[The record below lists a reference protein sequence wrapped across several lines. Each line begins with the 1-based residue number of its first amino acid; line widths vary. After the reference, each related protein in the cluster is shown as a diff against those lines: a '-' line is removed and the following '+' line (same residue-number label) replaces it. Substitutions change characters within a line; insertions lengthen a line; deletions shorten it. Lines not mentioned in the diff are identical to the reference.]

1 MNPLCLLENFDK
13 ELYGF
18 FKNALS
24 RQEHSLSFIPDEN
37 ATSPISASLMGD
49 LLVNSTENL
58 ILNRSESLESLTCKR
73 ICELFGAQRA
83 NVRTVSIEAASRVV
97 FQALASRGDVV
108 MSLDL
113 RKKEHCNSENLV
125 YRFVNFGVDPST
137 QVLDMDAVERQAKQ
151 NKPHLIIISP
161 INYPLDIDYERLSEI
176 AKSCG
181 AILWCDISQNASL
194 IAAGAM
200 KSPVPFADVV
210 TFSSH
215 GSMQGPQAAVILS
228 TNKIA
233 NVIDRANQT
242 SGHRGL
248 MTQQLA
254 ALAMRMHEMSM
265 PLHKEYAH
273 AVIKN
278 AKAFA
283 LGLTEGGMKIFCGE
297 PQSHLVMIDTRN
309 CALSARGAQ
318 GLLADLGIG
327 VRICNMLTAYSDVK
341 YEAVRFSTL
350 PVTTRG
356 LNEESLIALG
366 RNVGTFLQN
375 PSDEKSKELDALVKS
390 LTEDLPIFNPK
401 WLDSSCAKMLNI
413 A

>member
-37 ATSPISASLMGD
+37 ATSPVSASLMGD
-49 LLVNSTENL
+49 ILVNFTENL

-83 NVRTVSIEAASRVV
+83 NVRTLSIEAASRVV

-137 QVLDMDAVERQAKQ
+137 QVLDMDVVEKQAKQ
-151 NKPHLIIISP
+151 YRPHLIIISP

-228 TNKIA
+228 TNEIA

-265 PLHKEYAH
+265 PLHKEYAK

-283 LGLTEGGMKIFCGE
+283 LGLAEGGMKIFCGE

-318 GLLADLGIG
+318 ELLADLGIG

-341 YEAVRFSTL
+341 YEAVRFSSL

-356 LNEESLIALG
+356 LDEESLVALG

-375 PSDEKSKELDALVKS
+375 PSDEKSKELGALVKS